1 MGTQKKGTHLDLW
14 QDSYAARAHNL
25 RESEIRAL
33 FSVVSRPEVVSLAG
47 GMPNIH
53 DLPLAELAEGAKQL
67 VLNHGEQAMQYGSG
81 QGWAPLR
88 ESITEVMSAEG
99 INANPDNVV
108 ITTGSQQALDLVTQL
123 FIEPGDVILAESPSY
138 VGALGV
144 FNAYQADV
152 RHVGL
157 DDQGLIPEE
166 FASAVEQARGEGKRI
181 KYLYTIPNFHKPRR
195 SVNVQFQG
203 VKELVELCRKYGVL
217 ILEDNPY
224 GLLGF

>member
-1 MGTQKKGTHLDLW
+1 MCIR
-14 QDSYAARAHNL
+14 DS
-25 RESEIRAL
+25 
-33 FSVVSRPEVVSLAG
+33 
-47 GMPNIH
+47 
-53 DLPLAELAEGAKQL
+53 
-67 VLNHGEQAMQYGSG
+67 
-81 QGWAPLR
+81 
-88 ESITEVMSAEG
+88 
-99 INANPDNVV
+99 ANPDNVV

-181 KYLYTIPNFHKPRR
+181 KYLYTIPNFHNPA
-195 SVNVQFQG
+195 G
-203 VKELVELCRKYGVL
+203 VSMSIPCLLYTSRQLSAGFLVTMR
-217 ILEDNPY
+217 
-224 GLLGF
+224 